1 MDGVN
6 RQYVRIEQVHDLT
19 QATEELTPTIKV
31 KRDVVYD
38 RHGETLERLY
48 A

>member
-6 RQYVRIEQVHDLT
+6 RQYARIVQVHDLT
-19 QATEELTPTIKV
+19 QATEELTPTIMV

-38 RHGETLERLY
+38 RHGETLERLH